1 MMFAFSIQTHNFIC
15 LLCLMQV
22 IDFKSFPIFVAAA
35 VINWS
40 SISLVDLIAFL
51 LLQYNAPKIGKL
63 LYVV

>member
-1 MMFAFSIQTHNFIC
+1 
-15 LLCLMQV
+15 MQV